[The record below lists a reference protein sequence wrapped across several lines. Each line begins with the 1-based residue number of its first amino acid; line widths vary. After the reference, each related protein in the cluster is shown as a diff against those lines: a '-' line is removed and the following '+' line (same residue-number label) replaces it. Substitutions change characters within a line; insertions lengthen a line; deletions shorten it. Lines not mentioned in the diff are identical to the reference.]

1 MSSTTSAMP
10 LPRAGVRAGTIV
22 TALPV
27 LFLLFD
33 SAIKLAV
40 IQPVVESFIQLGW
53 PTHLAVGVGVLE
65 LACLALYLVPRTSV
79 VGAVLLTGYLGG
91 AIATHVRVESPL
103 FTHVLFP
110 VYVATFLWGGLMLR
124 EPRVRGL
131 VGLRA

>member
-1 MSSTTSAMP
+1 MSSATSALR
-10 LPRAGVRAGTIV
+10 LPRAGLRAGTIV

-40 IQPVVESFIQLGW
+40 IQPVVDSFSQLGW
-53 PTHLAVGVGVLE
+53 PTHLAVGIGVLE

-131 VGLRA
+131 VGFRA